1 MVRQIK
7 RKWRRF
13 YRTHR
18 EGCELVGDFIG
29 ALYHRSYV
37 RRSLMGNVILGLLL
51 VGYIVVTI
59 VNLVIEVKRD
69 KETRPLRI
77 RESRSQMYLAFE
89 LARFNKN
96 IEKAR
101 EEAEK

>member
-1 MVRQIK
+1 
-7 RKWRRF
+7 
-13 YRTHR
+13 
-18 EGCELVGDFIG
+18 
-29 ALYHRSYV
+29 
-37 RRSLMGNVILGLLL
+37 MGNIILGLLL
-51 VGYIVVTI
+51 VCYIVVTI

>member
-1 MVRQIK
+1 
-7 RKWRRF
+7 
-13 YRTHR
+13 
-18 EGCELVGDFIG
+18 
-29 ALYHRSYV
+29 
-37 RRSLMGNVILGLLL
+37 MGNVILGFLL

-69 KETRPLRI
+69 KENSPLRI

>member
-1 MVRQIK
+1 
-7 RKWRRF
+7 
-13 YRTHR
+13 
-18 EGCELVGDFIG
+18 
-29 ALYHRSYV
+29 
-37 RRSLMGNVILGLLL
+37 MGNVILGLLL

-77 RESRSQMYLAFE
+77 RESRYQMYLAFE

>member
-1 MVRQIK
+1 
-7 RKWRRF
+7 
-13 YRTHR
+13 
-18 EGCELVGDFIG
+18 
-29 ALYHRSYV
+29 
-37 RRSLMGNVILGLLL
+37 MGNVILGLLL

-77 RESRSQMYLAFE
+77 RESRSQMYLA
-89 LARFNKN
+89 
-96 IEKAR
+96 R

>member
-1 MVRQIK
+1 
-7 RKWRRF
+7 
-13 YRTHR
+13 
-18 EGCELVGDFIG
+18 
-29 ALYHRSYV
+29 
-37 RRSLMGNVILGLLL
+37 MGNIFLGLLL

>member
-1 MVRQIK
+1 
-7 RKWRRF
+7 
-13 YRTHR
+13 
-18 EGCELVGDFIG
+18 
-29 ALYHRSYV
+29 
-37 RRSLMGNVILGLLL
+37 MGNVILGFLL

-96 IEKAR
+96 IERVR

>member
-1 MVRQIK
+1 M
-7 RKWRRF
+7 
-13 YRTHR
+13 
-18 EGCELVGDFIG
+18 GD
-29 ALYHRSYV
+29 
-37 RRSLMGNVILGLLL
+37 VILGLLL

-59 VNLVIEVKRD
+59 VNLVIEAKRD

>member
-1 MVRQIK
+1 
-7 RKWRRF
+7 
-13 YRTHR
+13 
-18 EGCELVGDFIG
+18 
-29 ALYHRSYV
+29 
-37 RRSLMGNVILGLLL
+37 MGNVILVLLL

-101 EEAEK
+101 EEAKK

>member
-1 MVRQIK
+1 
-7 RKWRRF
+7 
-13 YRTHR
+13 
-18 EGCELVGDFIG
+18 
-29 ALYHRSYV
+29 
-37 RRSLMGNVILGLLL
+37 MGNIILGLLL

-77 RESRSQMYLAFE
+77 RESRSQMYSAFE

>member
-1 MVRQIK
+1 
-7 RKWRRF
+7 
-13 YRTHR
+13 
-18 EGCELVGDFIG
+18 
-29 ALYHRSYV
+29 
-37 RRSLMGNVILGLLL
+37 MGNVILGLLL
-51 VGYIVVTI
+51 VGYIVVTT

>member
-1 MVRQIK
+1 
-7 RKWRRF
+7 
-13 YRTHR
+13 
-18 EGCELVGDFIG
+18 
-29 ALYHRSYV
+29 
-37 RRSLMGNVILGLLL
+37 MGNIILGLLL
-51 VGYIVVTI
+51 VGYIVVTV

-77 RESRSQMYLAFE
+77 RESRYQMYLAFE

>member
-1 MVRQIK
+1 
-7 RKWRRF
+7 
-13 YRTHR
+13 
-18 EGCELVGDFIG
+18 
-29 ALYHRSYV
+29 
-37 RRSLMGNVILGLLL
+37 MGNIILGLLF

>member
-1 MVRQIK
+1 
-7 RKWRRF
+7 
-13 YRTHR
+13 
-18 EGCELVGDFIG
+18 
-29 ALYHRSYV
+29 
-37 RRSLMGNVILGLLL
+37 MGNVTLGLLL
-51 VGYIVVTI
+51 IGYIVVTI

>member
-1 MVRQIK
+1 
-7 RKWRRF
+7 
-13 YRTHR
+13 
-18 EGCELVGDFIG
+18 
-29 ALYHRSYV
+29 
-37 RRSLMGNVILGLLL
+37 MGNVILGLLL

-59 VNLVIEVKRD
+59 VNLIIEVKRD

>member
-1 MVRQIK
+1 
-7 RKWRRF
+7 
-13 YRTHR
+13 
-18 EGCELVGDFIG
+18 
-29 ALYHRSYV
+29 
-37 RRSLMGNVILGLLL
+37 MGNVILGLLL

-101 EEAEK
+101 EDAEK

>member
-1 MVRQIK
+1 
-7 RKWRRF
+7 
-13 YRTHR
+13 
-18 EGCELVGDFIG
+18 
-29 ALYHRSYV
+29 
-37 RRSLMGNVILGLLL
+37 MGNVILGLLL
-51 VGYIVVTI
+51 ISYIVVTI
-59 VNLVIEVKRD
+59 VNLVTEVKRD

-96 IEKAR
+96 SEKAR

>member
-1 MVRQIK
+1 
-7 RKWRRF
+7 
-13 YRTHR
+13 
-18 EGCELVGDFIG
+18 
-29 ALYHRSYV
+29 
-37 RRSLMGNVILGLLL
+37 MGNVILGRLL

-59 VNLVIEVKRD
+59 VNLVTEVKRD

>member
-1 MVRQIK
+1 
-7 RKWRRF
+7 
-13 YRTHR
+13 
-18 EGCELVGDFIG
+18 
-29 ALYHRSYV
+29 
-37 RRSLMGNVILGLLL
+37 MGNVILGLLL
-51 VGYIVVTI
+51 FGYIVVTI

>member
-1 MVRQIK
+1 
-7 RKWRRF
+7 
-13 YRTHR
+13 
-18 EGCELVGDFIG
+18 
-29 ALYHRSYV
+29 
-37 RRSLMGNVILGLLL
+37 MGNIVLGLLL

-59 VNLVIEVKRD
+59 VNLVFEAKRD
-69 KETRPLRI
+69 KENRPLRI
-77 RESRSQMYLAFE
+77 RESRSQMYLALE

>member
-1 MVRQIK
+1 
-7 RKWRRF
+7 
-13 YRTHR
+13 
-18 EGCELVGDFIG
+18 
-29 ALYHRSYV
+29 
-37 RRSLMGNVILGLLL
+37 MGNIILGLLL

-89 LARFNKN
+89 LTRFNKN

>member
-1 MVRQIK
+1 
-7 RKWRRF
+7 
-13 YRTHR
+13 
-18 EGCELVGDFIG
+18 
-29 ALYHRSYV
+29 
-37 RRSLMGNVILGLLL
+37 MGNVILGLLL

-69 KETRPLRI
+69 KETRTLRI

>member
-1 MVRQIK
+1 
-7 RKWRRF
+7 
-13 YRTHR
+13 
-18 EGCELVGDFIG
+18 
-29 ALYHRSYV
+29 
-37 RRSLMGNVILGLLL
+37 MGNIILGLLL

-89 LARFNKN
+89 IARFNKN

>member
-1 MVRQIK
+1 
-7 RKWRRF
+7 
-13 YRTHR
+13 
-18 EGCELVGDFIG
+18 
-29 ALYHRSYV
+29 
-37 RRSLMGNVILGLLL
+37 MGNIILGLLL
-51 VGYIVVTI
+51 IGYIVVTI

-77 RESRSQMYLAFE
+77 RESRSQMYLAF
-89 LARFNKN
+89 ARFNKN

>member
-1 MVRQIK
+1 
-7 RKWRRF
+7 
-13 YRTHR
+13 
-18 EGCELVGDFIG
+18 
-29 ALYHRSYV
+29 
-37 RRSLMGNVILGLLL
+37 MGNIVLGLLL

-59 VNLVIEVKRD
+59 VNLVIEAKRD
-69 KETRPLRI
+69 KENRPLRI
-77 RESRSQMYLAFE
+77 IESRSQMYLAFE

>member
-1 MVRQIK
+1 
-7 RKWRRF
+7 
-13 YRTHR
+13 
-18 EGCELVGDFIG
+18 
-29 ALYHRSYV
+29 
-37 RRSLMGNVILGLLL
+37 MGNVILELLL

-59 VNLVIEVKRD
+59 VNLVIEAKRD

>member
-1 MVRQIK
+1 MENI
-7 RKWRRF
+7 
-13 YRTHR
+13 
-18 EGCELVGDFIG
+18 
-29 ALYHRSYV
+29 
-37 RRSLMGNVILGLLL
+37 ILGLLL

>member
-1 MVRQIK
+1 
-7 RKWRRF
+7 
-13 YRTHR
+13 
-18 EGCELVGDFIG
+18 
-29 ALYHRSYV
+29 
-37 RRSLMGNVILGLLL
+37 MGNVILGLLL
-51 VGYIVVTI
+51 VDYIVITI

>member
-1 MVRQIK
+1 
-7 RKWRRF
+7 
-13 YRTHR
+13 
-18 EGCELVGDFIG
+18 
-29 ALYHRSYV
+29 
-37 RRSLMGNVILGLLL
+37 MGNEILGLLL

>member
-1 MVRQIK
+1 
-7 RKWRRF
+7 
-13 YRTHR
+13 
-18 EGCELVGDFIG
+18 
-29 ALYHRSYV
+29 
-37 RRSLMGNVILGLLL
+37 MGNIILGLLL
-51 VGYIVVTI
+51 VGYIVVTL

>member
-1 MVRQIK
+1 
-7 RKWRRF
+7 
-13 YRTHR
+13 
-18 EGCELVGDFIG
+18 
-29 ALYHRSYV
+29 
-37 RRSLMGNVILGLLL
+37 MGNVILGFLL

-96 IEKAR
+96 IEKDR

>member
-1 MVRQIK
+1 
-7 RKWRRF
+7 
-13 YRTHR
+13 
-18 EGCELVGDFIG
+18 
-29 ALYHRSYV
+29 
-37 RRSLMGNVILGLLL
+37 MGNVILGLLL

-77 RESRSQMYLAFE
+77 RESSSQMYLAFE

>member
-1 MVRQIK
+1 M
-7 RKWRRF
+7 
-13 YRTHR
+13 
-18 EGCELVGDFIG
+18 E
-29 ALYHRSYV
+29 
-37 RRSLMGNVILGLLL
+37 NVILWLLL

>member
-1 MVRQIK
+1 
-7 RKWRRF
+7 
-13 YRTHR
+13 
-18 EGCELVGDFIG
+18 
-29 ALYHRSYV
+29 
-37 RRSLMGNVILGLLL
+37 MGNVILGLLL

-101 EEAEK
+101 EETEK

>member
-1 MVRQIK
+1 
-7 RKWRRF
+7 
-13 YRTHR
+13 
-18 EGCELVGDFIG
+18 
-29 ALYHRSYV
+29 
-37 RRSLMGNVILGLLL
+37 MGNVILGLLL
-51 VGYIVVTI
+51 VGYMVVTI

>member
-1 MVRQIK
+1 
-7 RKWRRF
+7 
-13 YRTHR
+13 
-18 EGCELVGDFIG
+18 
-29 ALYHRSYV
+29 
-37 RRSLMGNVILGLLL
+37 MGNVILELLL

-59 VNLVIEVKRD
+59 VNLVIEGKRD

>member
-1 MVRQIK
+1 
-7 RKWRRF
+7 
-13 YRTHR
+13 
-18 EGCELVGDFIG
+18 
-29 ALYHRSYV
+29 
-37 RRSLMGNVILGLLL
+37 MGNVILGLLL

-77 RESRSQMYLAFE
+77 REIRAQMYLAFE

>member
-1 MVRQIK
+1 
-7 RKWRRF
+7 
-13 YRTHR
+13 
-18 EGCELVGDFIG
+18 
-29 ALYHRSYV
+29 
-37 RRSLMGNVILGLLL
+37 MGNVILGLLL

-59 VNLVIEVKRD
+59 VNLVIEAKGD

>member
-1 MVRQIK
+1 
-7 RKWRRF
+7 
-13 YRTHR
+13 
-18 EGCELVGDFIG
+18 
-29 ALYHRSYV
+29 
-37 RRSLMGNVILGLLL
+37 MGNIILGLLL

-77 RESRSQMYLAFE
+77 RESRSQMDLAFE

>member
-1 MVRQIK
+1 
-7 RKWRRF
+7 
-13 YRTHR
+13 
-18 EGCELVGDFIG
+18 
-29 ALYHRSYV
+29 
-37 RRSLMGNVILGLLL
+37 MGNIILGLLL
-51 VGYIVVTI
+51 IGYIVVTI

>member
-1 MVRQIK
+1 
-7 RKWRRF
+7 
-13 YRTHR
+13 
-18 EGCELVGDFIG
+18 
-29 ALYHRSYV
+29 
-37 RRSLMGNVILGLLL
+37 MGNIILGLLL

-89 LARFNKN
+89 LARFSKN